1 MNTLSRRG
9 FLTAGEAMLGYAQ
22 LPRIATA
29 QGAASLS
36 GARRDTVYVP
46 PMSIVD
52 VALDASERRWMLH
65 CHHMP
70 HLETV
75 KMTESAA
82 SA

>member
-46 PMSIVD
+46 PMSMVD
-52 VALDASERRWMLH
+52 GRCRARRRRGRALDAALP
-65 CHHMP
+65 P
-70 HLETV
+70 H
-75 KMTESAA
+75 AA
-82 SA
+82 L

>member
-46 PMSIVD
+46 PMSMVD

-75 KMTESAA
+75 KMTKSAA

>member
-46 PMSIVD
+46 PMSMVD

-70 HLETV
+70 HLATGM
-75 KMTESAA
+75 MTEFAVSA
-82 SA
+82 

>member
-1 MNTLSRRG
+1 MNTLSRRA
-9 FLTAGEAMLGYAQ
+9 FLTAGEAMSGYAQ

-46 PMSIVD
+46 PMSMVD

-70 HLETV
+70 HLETG